1 MFCICV
7 YNTVS
12 RSWLIHM
19 IIPGGDVDDDD
30 DYYEIQ
36 RDEF

>member
-19 IIPGGDVDDDD
+19 IIPGDVDDDD